1 MAHNPKELPMRTFL
15 ILLAVLSLMLVSCTE
30 QKEPAAEQKEPAAEQ
45 KEPAAETACFDK
57 IVTHLEACQK
67 EPACKAKLE
76 AVPMLQGCPWWE
88 SAYCGAA
95 VAAAGVACAVTEG
108 EACIPALEAV
118 RAIGCCDCLP
128 SDPVDLQKMC
138 RDLP

>member
-1 MAHNPKELPMRTFL
+1 MAHNTKELPMRTFL
-15 ILLAVLSLMLVSCTE
+15 ILLAVLSLMLVSCT
-30 QKEPAAEQKEPAAEQ
+30 EQKEPAAEQ

-88 SAYCGAA
+88 SAKKATRGSPTVTSTPPCGA
-95 VAAAGVACAVTEG
+95 
-108 EACIPALEAV
+108 
-118 RAIGCCDCLP
+118 
-128 SDPVDLQKMC
+128 SQ
-138 RDLP
+138 